1 MADRNYE
8 GIAAGLGVISSRIE
22 EGRKRREEAY
32 KSDREF
38 QQRLQAAGIAA
49 GRLEPIIQGGR
60 ITGVQP
66 TTPFNP
72 VREWTRPGTTIG
84 DIESGRAGPGTIL
97 LSPGQTY
104 SQRVGGGTLTSRG
117 PTLTEQAYANKLGMA
132 SALAPLPTVT
142 PPGGFEQEGFAPSEV
157 GHPQTQR
164 LLRNRLGAMQQVG
177 LASRPPASARPKTP
191 NMTEQFRGDI
201 QDAIAAISSGAIS
214 KDEALQRLI
223 DAYPDKVNVIR
234 QLEFSLF

>member
-66 TTPFNP
+66 TVAFDPST
-72 VREWTRPGTTIG
+72 
-84 DIESGRAGPGTIL
+84 

-117 PTLTEQAYANKLGMA
+117 ASLAEQTYANKLGMA
-132 SALAPLPTVT
+132 SAIAPLPTVT
-142 PPGGFEQEGFAPSEV
+142 PPRGFEQEGFAPSEI

-164 LLRNRLGAMQQVG
+164 LLRNRLDAMQQVG
-177 LASRPPASARPKTP
+177 VAPKPPAQPRPRTP
-191 NMTEQFRGDI
+191 TDTAQFRQDL
-201 QDAIAAISSGAIS
+201 QDAVAAVSTKRIGKREAIN
-214 KDEALQRLI
+214 RLLRK
-223 DAYPDKVNVIR
+223 YPDKADKIA
-234 QLEFSLF
+234 QLEQNLF